1 MTHSHIPEFS
11 TIEEILQFA
20 IKEEK
25 EAYDYYMEASE
36 RIADPDMKCFL
47 IKLAA
52 MEIEH
57 YNTLKEKLE
66 ECRAN
71 HFCSEGIMS
80 SFSEEM

>member
-1 MTHSHIPEFS
+1 MTHAHIPEFS
-11 TIEEILQFA
+11 TIEEILQYA
-20 IKEEK
+20 IQEEK
-25 EAYDYYMEASE
+25 DAYDYYMEASE
-36 RIADPDMKCFL
+36 RIADPDMKRFL
-47 IKLAA
+47 LKLAS

-80 SFSEEM
+80 SFSEEF